1 MDQSKELRNQ
11 LLDAAAAKQSARH
24 SQYRQEVKTM
34 LADLEKRVRFE
45 RRMVAAQWI
54 FLVLLTTAF
63 MMIGSYNHESMTG
76 MWFVLQGIFWFLFGA
91 VFLLSYRFSQLKL
104 DMLTELKRMELAVAE
119 LKEAIAGQAKLQ

>member
-1 MDQSKELRNQ
+1 
-11 LLDAAAAKQSARH
+11 
-24 SQYRQEVKTM
+24 M
-34 LADLEKRVRFE
+34 LANLEKRVRFE

-54 FLVLLTTAF
+54 FLVALTTAF

-104 DMLTELKRMELAVAE
+104 DMLTEMKRMELSVLE
-119 LKEAIAGQAKLQ
+119 LKESLARDTKPS